1 MKKVAMKGTERG
13 IMIGDLDVLA
23 SDASGFRRISFV
35 GALNNTL
42 TTSLSH
48 SYHHTTPGMPARE
61 ILLDLWQVLGTLII
75 LLLLLLLLSLSLSL
89 LRPVTC
95 STQSNCLRTVH
106 GPSLLPHAL
115 RGISL
120 IFQSVRGPCV
130 SNVLVETTYFATSAK
145 MK

>member
-61 ILLDLWQVLGTLII
+61 ILLDLWQALGTLII

-89 LRPVTC
+89 SAGTLRAAAGGASC
-95 STQSNCLRTVH
+95 DQSIVGYTYIHVWEVK
-106 GPSLLPHAL
+106 GDS
-115 RGISL
+115 
-120 IFQSVRGPCV
+120 FV
-130 SNVLVETTYFATSAK
+130 SQK
-145 MK
+145 